1 MADTG
6 FWEAIS
12 ERFEQASGIHVEVV
26 ASGNKDGIAPIF
38 KQGGVD
44 LLTMHS
50 SDAIINLVA
59 DGYARD
65 PQPWAKNDFV
75 IVGPADD
82 PAKIKGMTDAAEALR
97 KIVESKSELII
108 HSSLGAQEVLRNILE
123 PADIEL
129 DPDHTTALVED
140 RQRRVM
146 HIAAEKKAY
155 TLVGRIPFLS
165 GKIPNEG
172 MVAMV
177 AGDVRLRRPFLVV
190 TADAKKIRDIHVVE
204 AEALRDCLRSPQA
217 QAFITEFGKG
227 KYDSRSLFL
236 TIY

>member
-1 MADTG
+1 
-6 FWEAIS
+6 
-12 ERFEQASGIHVEVV
+12 
-26 ASGNKDGIAPIF
+26 
-38 KQGGVD
+38 
-44 LLTMHS
+44 MHS

-59 DGYARD
+59 DGSARD

-82 PAKIKGMTDAAEALR
+82 PAKIKGMTEAAGALK
-97 KIVESKSELII
+97 KIVESKSELIL

-146 HIAAEKKAY
+146 HIAADKKAY
-155 TLVGRIPFLS
+155 TLVGRIPFLN

-172 MVAMV
+172 MVVMV

-190 TADAKKIRDIHVVE
+190 VADPKKFPDAHIAE
-204 AEALRDCLRSPQA
+204 AEALRDFLRSPET
-217 QAFITEFGKG
+217 QAFIAQFGKG
-227 KYDSRSLFL
+227 KYDDRPLFFPIDSLKAQ
-236 TIY
+236 TSQPTR